1 MRGRTQRGAGTLE
14 QRVGQQR
21 VRSRPQHLDHPVLE
35 QAVDQDHV
43 GPDRLGAGGRLLE
56 HEAAEVGDELEIE
69 GADGGARGARA
80 RGGAAH
86 LVEPQLER
94 DVARLDHVEQPL
106 GIGERR
112 GRRVGEDG
120 VALELDEAQRVA
132 QARDDQ
138 RRELGHDA
146 MGVLEL
152 SVRQERGVPGDV
164 GEDQIA
170 LRQRAGRR
178 QRRYASFGMT

>member
-1 MRGRTQRGAGTLE
+1 MSSA
-14 QRVGQQR
+14 
-21 VRSRPQHLDHPVLE
+21 SSN
-35 QAVDQDHV
+35 
-43 GPDRLGAGGRLLE
+43 
-56 HEAAEVGDELEIE
+56 
-69 GADGGARGARA
+69 RA
-80 RGGAAH
+80 RFSATGT
-86 LVEPQLER
+86 PN
-94 DVARLDHVEQPL
+94 PWNWL